1 MKAALNQ
8 QNRTSMKPI
17 ISILI
22 IIASLFTMV
31 FLQMEVR
38 RQGYIV
44 WKQSRLY
51 KAAMDDKRVL
61 VSKYA
66 NITNSNRLQ
75 EVAFSKLTLTE
86 AKSGQIIHMSG
97 DYIALKQ

>member
-1 MKAALNQ
+1 MGKQ
-8 QNRTSMKPI
+8 TGKRQESFKPI

-22 IIASLFTMV
+22 IISSLFGMV

-44 WKQSRLY
+44 WKQSREY
-51 KAAMDDKRVL
+51 KTAMDEKRVL

-66 NITNSNRLQ
+66 KITNSNRLQ

-97 DYIALKQ
+97 ENIALKQ

>member
-1 MKAALNQ
+1 MA
-8 QNRTSMKPI
+8 RSTSNNTSSIRPI
-17 ISILI
+17 ISIII

-38 RQGYIV
+38 RQGYSV
-44 WKQSRLY
+44 WKQGRTY
-51 KAAMDDKRVL
+51 KAALDEKRIL

-66 NITNSNRLQ
+66 KVTNSNRLR

-97 DYIALKQ
+97 DRIALKQ